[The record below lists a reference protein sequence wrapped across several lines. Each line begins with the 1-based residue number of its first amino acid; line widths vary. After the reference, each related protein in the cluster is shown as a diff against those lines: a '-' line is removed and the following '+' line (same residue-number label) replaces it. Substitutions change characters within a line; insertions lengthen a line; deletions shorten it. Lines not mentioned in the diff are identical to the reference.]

1 MSDMTEAYDWQGR
14 TVVGS
19 NGEKIGK
26 VDEVYLDQNS
36 GKPEWATVKSGLFG
50 SKSNFVPLA
59 SATTSG
65 EDVSVQ
71 VTNDQVKDAP
81 GVEADGEL
89 SQDEERKLFEHYNVP
104 YTDEGSVTAQG
115 APQGQAGGDGAGHDT
130 SGPDTD
136 EAMTRSEEELHVG
149 TRSVESGR
157 VRLRKYVV
165 TEMVT
170 KTVPV
175 QREEVR
181 IEREPIT
188 DSNRDAALDG
198 PEISEEEHEVVL
210 HEDQVVVDKDVV
222 AKERVKLAKET
233 SAASRRSLRRS
244 ARSRSRP
251 TTARAVA
258 RQRRRQLRARPR
270 DRGRS
275 CLSRK
280 WSKGFSNRKWR
291 WTDGWVTTRRKHAR
305 SAQARTAQETNRRA
319 SEGGCACSCSSSR

>member
-1 MSDMTEAYDWQGR
+1 MNDMTEAYDWQGR

-19 NGEKIGK
+19 DGEKIGK

-36 GKPEWATVKSGLFG
+36 GRPEWATVKSGLFG

-71 VTNDQVKDAP
+71 VTKDQVKDAP

-89 SQDEERKLFEHYNVP
+89 SQEEEKKLFEHYSVP
-104 YTDEGSVTAQG
+104 YTDEGSVTATG
-115 APQGQAGGDGAGHDT
+115 SPDGGRAAGHDT

-136 EAMTRSEEELHVG
+136 EAMTRSEEELHLG

-188 DSNRDAALDG
+188 DANRDAATDG

-222 AKERVKLAKET
+222 AKERVKLGKET
-233 SAASRRSLRRS
+233 VSGEQEVSEEIRKEQIETDGGASRR
-244 ARSRSRP
+244 
-251 TTARAVA
+251 
-258 RQRRRQLRARPR
+258 
-270 DRGRS
+270 
-275 CLSRK
+275 
-280 WSKGFSNRKWR
+280 
-291 WTDGWVTTRRKHAR
+291 
-305 SAQARTAQETNRRA
+305 
-319 SEGGCACSCSSSR
+319 